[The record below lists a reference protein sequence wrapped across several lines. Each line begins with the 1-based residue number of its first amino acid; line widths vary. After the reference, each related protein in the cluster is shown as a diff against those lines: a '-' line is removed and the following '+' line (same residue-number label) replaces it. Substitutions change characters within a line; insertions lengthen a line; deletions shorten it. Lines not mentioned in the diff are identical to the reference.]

1 MSWFTDLFGKKE
13 DPTPESLS
21 AMFVDS
27 VKEVHAEQRKL
38 ERELNDNAKLSK
50 LIRKTIRAMVD
61 EEAKGDTYSF
71 IHVHHFQIGVK
82 ETVFQV
88 YARIF
93 SGVAKE
99 LGLPVEIEK
108 GYIRVQKRDL
118 REAFEKLRSSEVDI
132 DERTRAML
140 SQGIYR

>member
-1 MSWFTDLFGKKE
+1 MSWFTNLFGKKE
-13 DPTPESLS
+13 EPTPESLIT
-21 AMFVDS
+21 MFMDS
-27 VKEVHAEQRKL
+27 VKEVHGEQRKL
-38 ERELNDNAKLSK
+38 EQELNDNAKLSR
-50 LIRKTIRAMVD
+50 LIKKTIRAMVE
-61 EEAKGDTYSF
+61 EEAKNDSYSF
-71 IHVHHFQIGVK
+71 IHIHHFQIGVK
-82 ETVFQV
+82 EPIFQV

-118 REAFEKLRSSEVDI
+118 REAFEKLRNSEVDI